1 MDGDDEGNACAGKI
15 LGGIEDKGEMAKIP
29 AATSGWDRAS
39 VREELTLKQLERHVS
54 WFAFDWR

>member
-1 MDGDDEGNACAGKI
+1 MDGDDEGNAGAGKI
-15 LGGIEDKGEMAKIP
+15 LGGIEDNGQMAIIS

-39 VREELTLKQLERHVS
+39 VREELTLKQLECRVR